1 MNFGFSTFFFIKKP
15 ISEVIDEII
24 AHGIKTIE
32 LTLEIPHGP
41 NMDDKFVKKIAEL
54 SKNGVGFSLHAPFF
68 EMNLGSHHPEIR
80 RFSKKRVREAIDMA
94 YAMGA
99 DPVVLHPGYTF
110 WMGKINSLVE
120 KSWEYFVQDTR
131 ELLLYGKKKNV
142 TIALEA
148 VPMHFFFFYDLPDF
162 KRLQE
167 VLPDLGMTLDI
178 GHAYLTKIAKKVQDP
193 EGAIIEEL
201 RDLGVHSVSHVHL
214 HNNRGKRDEHL
225 FPDGRINIKR
235 ILDFLKNE
243 GYAGKVI
250 IESYEIENNGIP
262 SVLEKLETLTS

>member
-24 AHGIKTIE
+24 SHGIKAIE

-41 NMDDKFVKKIAEL
+41 NMDDKFVKKIEEL
-54 SKNGVGFSLHAPFF
+54 SKNGMGFSIHAPFF
-68 EMNLGSHHPEIR
+68 ELNLGSHHPEIR

-94 YAMGA
+94 CAMGA

-110 WMGKINSLVE
+110 WMGKINNVVE
-120 KSWEYFVQDTR
+120 RSWKYFVQDVR

-142 TIALEA
+142 TIALEP
-148 VPMHFFFFYDLPDF
+148 VPMHFFFFYDLPEF

-178 GHAYLTKIAKKVQDP
+178 GHAYITKVAKEVQDP
-193 EGAIIEEL
+193 EGTIIEDL
-201 RDLGVHSVSHVHL
+201 RNLGVHSVSHVHL

-225 FPDGRINIKR
+225 FPAGNINIKR

-243 GYAGKVI
+243 GYSGKVI
-250 IESYEIENNGIP
+250 IESFEMENNGIP
-262 SVLEKLETLTS
+262 SVLEKLEALIS